1 MSNIIFNNQEKIVQL
16 VQQFYA
22 KTEFQRLVDEVS
34 KKQKINISRY
44 NIKEYTEINVNNQ
57 ITQLLILTYL
67 NSNLEILLLNEF
79 NKEHVIILKDIS

>member
-79 NKEHVIILKDIS
+79 NKEHVIILKDVS

>member
-57 ITQLLILTYL
+57 RTQLLILTYL

>member
-22 KTEFQRLVDEVS
+22 KTEFQRVIDEVS
-34 KKQKINISRY
+34 QKQKINISRY

-67 NSNLEILLLNEF
+67 NSNVEILLLKEF

>member
-1 MSNIIFNNQEKIVQL
+1 MKSPKNK
-16 VQQFYA
+16 
-22 KTEFQRLVDEVS
+22 
-34 KKQKINISRY
+34 KINISRY

-79 NKEHVIILKDIS
+79 NKEHVIILKDVS